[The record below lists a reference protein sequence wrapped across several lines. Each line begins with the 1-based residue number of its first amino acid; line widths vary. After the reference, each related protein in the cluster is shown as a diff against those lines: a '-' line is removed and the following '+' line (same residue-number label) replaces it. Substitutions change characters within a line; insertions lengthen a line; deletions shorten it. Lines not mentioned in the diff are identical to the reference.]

1 MFSCLVT
8 NISNY
13 KNENSKKQNNEI
25 LKKVLIHQTNT
36 NNKTINRVQTMLSNY
51 MELQNN
57 IFNNYQAIFSK
68 LIDDTSKSYWNNFI
82 IGERYTAA
90 YKMNYNKES
99 DTTKDVTSRI
109 NDYMLKYTDTF
120 NKSLELFQKYYNEG
134 IQNYFNI
141 INTSGKSYNH

>member
-1 MFSCLVT
+1 M
-8 NISNY
+8 SNY
-13 KNENSKKQNNEI
+13 KNENSKEQNNEI
-25 LKKVLIHQTNT
+25 LKKSIDGS
-36 NNKTINRVQTMLSNY
+36 NKYQQQTINRVQTMLSNY

-82 IGERYTAA
+82 IGERYTRA
-90 YKMNYNKES
+90 YKMNEES
-99 DTTKDVTSRI
+99 DTTKDVTSTI

-120 NKSLELFQKYYNEG
+120 NKSLELFQNYYNEC

>member
-1 MFSCLVT
+1 M
-8 NISNY
+8 SNY
-13 KNENSKKQNNEI
+13 KNENSKEQNNEI
-25 LKKVLIHQTNT
+25 LKKSIDGS
-36 NNKTINRVQTMLSNY
+36 NKYQQQTINRVQTMLSNY

-82 IGERYTAA
+82 IGERYTRA
-90 YKMNYNKES
+90 YKMNEES
-99 DTTKDVTSRI
+99 DTTKDVTSTI
-109 NDYMLKYTDTF
+109 NDYMLKFTDTF
-120 NKSLELFQKYYNEG
+120 NKSLELFQTYYYEG

>member
-1 MFSCLVT
+1 MRFS
-8 NISNY
+8 
-13 KNENSKKQNNEI
+13 
-25 LKKVLIHQTNT
+25 KKVLIHQTNT

-82 IGERYTAA
+82 IGEIYTGA
-90 YKMNYNKES
+90 YKMHYNKES
-99 DTTKDVTSRI
+99 DTTKDVTSTI

>member
-1 MFSCLVT
+1 MKIAKNKIMRFS
-8 NISNY
+8 
-13 KNENSKKQNNEI
+13 KN
-25 LKKVLIHQTNT
+25 VLIHQTNP

-57 IFNNYQAIFSK
+57 IFNNNYQAIFSK

-82 IGERYTAA
+82 IGERYTRA
-90 YKMNYNKES
+90 YKMNEES
-99 DTTKDVTSRI
+99 DTTKDVTSTI

>member
-1 MFSCLVT
+1 M
-8 NISNY
+8 SNY
-13 KNENSKKQNNEI
+13 KNENSKEQNNEV
-25 LKKVLIHQTNT
+25 LKKSIDGS
-36 NNKTINRVQTMLSNY
+36 NKYQQQTINRVQTMVSNY

-82 IGERYTAA
+82 IGERYTRA
-90 YKMNYNKES
+90 YKMNEES
-99 DTTKDVTSRI
+99 DTTKDVTSTI

-120 NKSLELFQKYYNEG
+120 NKSLELFQKYYYEG

>member
-1 MFSCLVT
+1 M
-8 NISNY
+8 SNY

-25 LKKVLIHQTNT
+25 LKSIDTS
-36 NNKTINRVQTMLSNY
+36 NKYQQQTINRVQTMLSNY

-82 IGERYTAA
+82 IGERYTRA
-90 YKMNYNKES
+90 YKMNEES
-99 DTTKDVTSRI
+99 DTTKDVTSTI

>member
-1 MFSCLVT
+1 M
-8 NISNY
+8 SNY
-13 KNENSKKQNNEI
+13 KNENSKEQNNEI
-25 LKKVLIHQTNT
+25 LKKSIDGS
-36 NNKTINRVQTMLSNY
+36 NKYQQQTINRVQTMLSNY

-57 IFNNYQAIFSK
+57 IFNNYQAICYK

-82 IGERYTAA
+82 IGERYTRA
-90 YKMNYNKES
+90 YKMNEES
-99 DTTKDVTSRI
+99 DTTKDVTSTI

>member
-1 MFSCLVT
+1 M
-8 NISNY
+8 SNY
-13 KNENSKKQNNEI
+13 KNENSKEQNNEI
-25 LKKVLIHQTNT
+25 LKKSIDGS
-36 NNKTINRVQTMLSNY
+36 NKYQQQTINRVQTMLSNY

-82 IGERYTAA
+82 IGERYTRA
-90 YKMNYNKES
+90 YKMNEES
-99 DTTKDVTSRI
+99 DTTKDVTSTI
-109 NDYMLKYTDTF
+109 NDYRLKYTDTF
-120 NKSLELFQKYYNEG
+120 NKSLELFQKYYYEG

>member
-1 MFSCLVT
+1 M
-8 NISNY
+8 SNY

-25 LKKVLIHQTNT
+25 LKSIDTS
-36 NNKTINRVQTMLSNY
+36 NKYQQQTINRVQTMLSNY

-68 LIDDTSKSYWNNFI
+68 LIDDTSKSYWNSFI
-82 IGERYTAA
+82 IGERYISA
-90 YKMNYNKES
+90 YKMNDNKES
-99 DTTKDVTSRI
+99 GTTKDVTSTI

>member
-1 MFSCLVT
+1 M
-8 NISNY
+8 SNY
-13 KNENSKKQNNEI
+13 KNENSKEQNNEI
-25 LKKVLIHQTNT
+25 LKKSIDGS
-36 NNKTINRVQTMLSNY
+36 NKYQQQTINRVQTMLSNY

-82 IGERYTAA
+82 IGERYTRA
-90 YKMNYNKES
+90 YKMNEES
-99 DTTKDVTSRI
+99 DTTKDVTSTI

-120 NKSLELFQKYYNEG
+120 NKSLELFQTYYYEG

>member
-1 MFSCLVT
+1 M
-8 NISNY
+8 SNY

-25 LKKVLIHQTNT
+25 LKKSIDTS
-36 NNKTINRVQTMLSNY
+36 NKYQQQTINRVQTMLSSY
-51 MELQNN
+51 LELQNN

-68 LIDDTSKSYWNNFI
+68 FIDDTSKSYWNNFI
-82 IGERYTAA
+82 IGERYTGV
-90 YKMNYNKES
+90 YKMNDNKES
-99 DTTKDVTSRI
+99 DTTKDVTRTI

>member
-1 MFSCLVT
+1 M
-8 NISNY
+8 SNY
-13 KNENSKKQNNEI
+13 KNENSKEQNNEI
-25 LKKVLIHQTNT
+25 LKKSIDGS
-36 NNKTINRVQTMLSNY
+36 NKYQQQTINRVQTMLSNY

-82 IGERYTAA
+82 IGERYTRA
-90 YKMNYNKES
+90 YKMNEES
-99 DTTKDVTSRI
+99 DTTKDVTSTI

>member
-1 MFSCLVT
+1 M
-8 NISNY
+8 SNY
-13 KNENSKKQNNEI
+13 KNENSKGQNNEI
-25 LKKVLIHQTNT
+25 LKKNIDGS
-36 NNKTINRVQTMLSNY
+36 NKYQQQTINRVQTMLSNY

-82 IGERYTAA
+82 IGERYTRA
-90 YKMNYNKES
+90 YKMTEES
-99 DTTKDVTSRI
+99 DTTKDVTSII

-120 NKSLELFQKYYNEG
+120 NKSLELFQKYYYEG

>member
-1 MFSCLVT
+1 M
-8 NISNY
+8 SNY
-13 KNENSKKQNNEI
+13 KNENSKEQNNEI
-25 LKKVLIHQTNT
+25 LKKSIDGS
-36 NNKTINRVQTMLSNY
+36 NKYQQQTINRVQTMLSNY

-57 IFNNYQAIFSK
+57 IFNNYQAVFSK

-82 IGERYTAA
+82 IGERYTRA
-90 YKMNYNKES
+90 YKMNEES
-99 DTTKDVTSRI
+99 DTTKDVTSTI

>member
-1 MFSCLVT
+1 M
-8 NISNY
+8 SNY
-13 KNENSKKQNNEI
+13 KNENSKEQNNEI
-25 LKKVLIHQTNT
+25 LKKSIDGS
-36 NNKTINRVQTMLSNY
+36 NKYQQQTINRVQTMLSNY
-51 MELQNN
+51 MELQND

-82 IGERYTAA
+82 IGERYTRA
-90 YKMNYNKES
+90 YKMNEES
-99 DTTKDVTSRI
+99 DTTKDVTSTI

-120 NKSLELFQKYYNEG
+120 NKSLELFQKYYYEG

>member
-1 MFSCLVT
+1 M
-8 NISNY
+8 SNY

-25 LKKVLIHQTNT
+25 LKKSIDTS
-36 NNKTINRVQTMLSNY
+36 NKYQQQTINRVQTMLSNY

-82 IGERYTAA
+82 IGERYTRA
-90 YKMNYNKES
+90 YKMNEES
-99 DTTKDVTSRI
+99 DTTKDVTSTI

-120 NKSLELFQKYYNEG
+120 NKSLELFQTYYNEG

>member
-1 MFSCLVT
+1 M
-8 NISNY
+8 SNY
-13 KNENSKKQNNEI
+13 KNENSKEQNNEI
-25 LKKVLIHQTNT
+25 LKKSIDGS
-36 NNKTINRVQTMLSNY
+36 NKYQQQTINRVQTMLSNY

-82 IGERYTAA
+82 IGERYTRA
-90 YKMNYNKES
+90 YKMNEES
-99 DTTKDVTSRI
+99 DTTKDVSSTI

-120 NKSLELFQKYYNEG
+120 NKSLELFQKYYYEG

>member
-1 MFSCLVT
+1 M
-8 NISNY
+8 SNY
-13 KNENSKKQNNEI
+13 KNENSKEQNNEI
-25 LKKVLIHQTNT
+25 LKKSMDGS
-36 NNKTINRVQTMLSNY
+36 NKYQQQTINRVQTMLSNY

-82 IGERYTAA
+82 IGERYTRA
-90 YKMNYNKES
+90 YKMNEES
-99 DTTKDVTSRI
+99 DTTKDVTSTI

-120 NKSLELFQKYYNEG
+120 NKSLELFQKYYYEG

>member
-1 MFSCLVT
+1 M
-8 NISNY
+8 SNY

-25 LKKVLIHQTNT
+25 LKSIDTS
-36 NNKTINRVQTMLSNY
+36 NKYQQQTINRVQTMLSNY

-68 LIDDTSKSYWNNFI
+68 LIYNNSKSYWNNFI
-82 IGERYTAA
+82 IGERYIVA
-90 YKMNYNKES
+90 YKMNGNKES
-99 DTTKDVTSRI
+99 DTTKDVTSTI
-109 NDYMLKYTDTF
+109 NDYMLIRTDTF

>member
-1 MFSCLVT
+1 M
-8 NISNY
+8 SNY
-13 KNENSKKQNNEI
+13 KNENSKEQNNEI
-25 LKKVLIHQTNT
+25 LKKSIDGS
-36 NNKTINRVQTMLSNY
+36 NKYQQQTINRVQTMLSNY

-82 IGERYTAA
+82 IGERYTRA
-90 YKMNYNKES
+90 YKMNEES
-99 DTTKDVTSRI
+99 DTTKDVTSTI

-120 NKSLELFQKYYNEG
+120 NKSLELFQKYYYEG

-141 INTSGKSYNH
+141 INPSGKSYNH

>member
-1 MFSCLVT
+1 M
-8 NISNY
+8 SNY
-13 KNENSKKQNNEI
+13 KNENSKEQNNEI
-25 LKKVLIHQTNT
+25 LKKSIDGS
-36 NNKTINRVQTMLSNY
+36 NKYQQQTINRVQTMLSNY

-82 IGERYTAA
+82 IGERYTRA
-90 YKMNYNKES
+90 YKMNEES
-99 DTTKDVTSRI
+99 DTTKDVTSTI

-120 NKSLELFQKYYNEG
+120 NKSLDLFQKYYYEG

>member
-1 MFSCLVT
+1 M
-8 NISNY
+8 SNY
-13 KNENSKKQNNEI
+13 NNENSKEQNNEI
-25 LKKVLIHQTNT
+25 LKKSIDGS
-36 NNKTINRVQTMLSNY
+36 NKYQQQTINRVQTMLSNY

-68 LIDDTSKSYWNNFI
+68 LIDDTSKSYCNNFI
-82 IGERYTAA
+82 IGERYTRA
-90 YKMNYNKES
+90 YKINEDS
-99 DTTKDVTSRI
+99 DTTKDVTSTI

-120 NKSLELFQKYYNEG
+120 NKSLELFQKYYYEG

>member
-1 MFSCLVT
+1 M
-8 NISNY
+8 SNY

-25 LKKVLIHQTNT
+25 LIKSSDGSNKYQQQTL
-36 NNKTINRVQTMLSNY
+36 NRVQTMLSNY
-51 MELQNN
+51 MKLQNN

-82 IGERYTAA
+82 IGERYTRA
-90 YKMNYNKES
+90 YKMNEES
-99 DTTKDVTSRI
+99 DTTKDVTSTI
-109 NDYMLKYTDTF
+109 NDYRLKYTDTF
-120 NKSLELFQKYYNEG
+120 NKSLELFQKYYYEG

>member
-1 MFSCLVT
+1 MSH
-8 NISNY
+8 Y
-13 KNENSKKQNNEI
+13 KNENSKEQNNEI
-25 LKKVLIHQTNT
+25 LKKSIDGS
-36 NNKTINRVQTMLSNY
+36 NKYQQQTINRVQTMLSNY

-82 IGERYTAA
+82 IGERYTRA
-90 YKMNYNKES
+90 YKMNEES
-99 DTTKDVTSRI
+99 DTTKDVTSTI
-109 NDYMLKYTDTF
+109 NDYRLKYTDTF
-120 NKSLELFQKYYNEG
+120 NKSLELFQKYYYEG

>member
-1 MFSCLVT
+1 M
-8 NISNY
+8 SNY
-13 KNENSKKQNNEI
+13 KNENSKEQNNEI
-25 LKKVLIHQTNT
+25 LKKSIDES
-36 NNKTINRVQTMLSNY
+36 NKYQQQTINRVQTMLSNY

-68 LIDDTSKSYWNNFI
+68 LIDDTSKSYCNNFI
-82 IGERYTAA
+82 IGERYTRA
-90 YKMNYNKES
+90 YKMNEES
-99 DTTKDVTSRI
+99 DTTKDVTSTI

>member
-1 MFSCLVT
+1 M
-8 NISNY
+8 SNY

-25 LKKVLIHQTNT
+25 LIKSSDGS
-36 NNKTINRVQTMLSNY
+36 NKYQQQTINRVQTMLSIY

-68 LIDDTSKSYWNNFI
+68 LIDDTSKSYGNSFI
-82 IGERYTAA
+82 IGERYTGA
-90 YKMNYNKES
+90 YKMNGNKES
-99 DTTKDVTSRI
+99 DTTKDVTSTI
-109 NDYMLKYTDTF
+109 NDYMLKCTDTF
-120 NKSLELFQKYYNEG
+120 NKSQELFQKYYNEG

>member
-1 MFSCLVT
+1 M
-8 NISNY
+8 SNY
-13 KNENSKKQNNEI
+13 KNENSKEQNHEI
-25 LKKVLIHQTNT
+25 LKKSIDGS
-36 NNKTINRVQTMLSNY
+36 NKYQQQTINRVQTMLSNY

-82 IGERYTAA
+82 IGERYTRA
-90 YKMNYNKES
+90 YKMNEES
-99 DTTKDVTSRI
+99 DTTKDVTSTI

-120 NKSLELFQKYYNEG
+120 NKSLELFQKYYYEG